1 MCGIAGFWC
10 LNKKNLS
17 NLENNIKNMTNI
29 LSSRGPNDKGYWIDR
44 NNSLAF
50 GHRRLSILE
59 ISKLGKQPMIS
70 RNKRFVISYN
80 GEIYNYLK

>member
-29 LSSRGPNDKGYWIDR
+29 LSSRGPNDKGYWI
-44 NNSLAF
+44 
-50 GHRRLSILE
+50 GPTIILHKDKKKSAT
-59 ISKLGKQPMIS
+59 ILVSSGDVSNFP
-70 RNKRFVISYN
+70 
-80 GEIYNYLK
+80 